1 MDIPTYILNFEPV
14 VGFLG
19 RWPSF
24 HDANVTDSQLGA
36 DSIDL
41 RLHTWLMTDEI
52 DSKGYFVL
60 RNHALVSFRFNG
72 PHDVQMDAF
81 RSGNVLFEL
90 NLSRNSSPG
99 LFRAELDSVMD
110 VSGAFSA
117 RFGEVVSV
125 TPCTAE
131 GVAALNVR
139 DFLCVKHARES

>member
-1 MDIPTYILNFEPV
+1 MDIPTYILNFEAV
-14 VGFLG
+14 VGFFG

-24 HDANVTDSQLGA
+24 HDANVSDYQLGA

-41 RLHTWLMTDEI
+41 RLHTWLMTSEI

-60 RNHALVSFRFNG
+60 RNHALVLFRFNG
-72 PHDVQMDAF
+72 LHDVQMDAF

-90 NLSRNSSPG
+90 NLSRDSSPG
-99 LFRAELDSVMD
+99 LFRVELDSVMD
-110 VSGAFSA
+110 MSGAFSA

-131 GVAALNVR
+131 GVAA
-139 DFLCVKHARES
+139 